1 MIGLLMLLHLLT
13 AAFGTEPEYHRVRCD
28 GGDQGSSRP
37 RLNVRQT
44 TQMSSRP
51 GEFHPQALPEP
62 CMTLSS
68 HTAPDVRPSPWHSG
82 Q

>member
-1 MIGLLMLLHLLT
+1 MIGLLMLLHFLT

-44 TQMSSRP
+44 TQMTQKRSSS
-51 GEFHPQALPEP
+51 EA
-62 CMTLSS
+62 
-68 HTAPDVRPSPWHSG
+68 APLILRL
-82 Q
+82 